1 MHLTKTS
8 SSHVYK
14 AEEGVGLAGPQ
25 TRFDRPRHPGF
36 ELFNT
41 RKTRSS
47 SKWCFKDERTGQP
60 L

>member
-47 SKWCFKDERTGQP
+47 SNWCFKR
-60 L
+60 